1 MEKDQLFFTKLF
13 FGVLWWVA
21 LWGII
26 ELIIEHYTK
35 RSLAMRAAFYVT
47 ILFFVL
53 GMVSYFPDLKEAF

>member
-1 MEKDQLFFTKLF
+1 MEKNQLFFTKLF

-47 ILFFVL
+47 ILVFVL
-53 GMVSYFPDLKEAF
+53 GMVSCFPDLKDAF